1 VNYTETPIKCKE
13 CNILKPPTEFPWT
26 RRGMGAEL
34 RLNSYTCRECQ
45 SKHTHIR
52 KKLTKEN
59 PKPANGICK
68 SCGQKSPK
76 LVCDHNHK
84 TNRFRGWICHN
95 CNTGM
100 GKFGDNSE
108 GVGRAYNYLLKVERE
123 EEEEIKAETENH
135 PFKEWISTNNT
146 IESKSSN
153 KTEIIMETL
162 TQTTT
167 NLKSLNLIESLLNSD
182 RLDLA
187 IKAESLERLQ
197 RGVSPLT
204 QIVTAEIDFSKY
216 DNIETNSKRHTL
228 MRNDF
233 IKEYD
238 PNNPNLIRVSKWLN
252 IQNPESVVNRG
263 YKFWK
268 DMVLNG
274 CFYRN
279 SIGSKTDFLV
289 DITKVPTDVKINNK

>member
-1 VNYTETPIKCKE
+1 MNYTETPIECKE
-13 CNILKPPTEFPWT
+13 CKILKPPMRFSWA
-26 RRGMGAEL
+26 RRGQGAEL
-34 RLNSYTCRECQ
+34 RLNSYTCRDCQ
-45 SKHTHIR
+45 SKHTRIR
-52 KKLTKEN
+52 KKLTEEN
-59 PKPANGICK
+59 PKPADGICK
-68 SCGQKSPK
+68 SCGEKSTK
-76 LVCDHNHK
+76 LVCDHNHR

-123 EEEEIKAETENH
+123 EEEEIKAEKENH
-135 PFKEWISTNNT
+135 PFKKFISADDT

-153 KTEIIMETL
+153 KTNTKEITMNTV

-167 NLKSLNLIESLLNSD
+167 TLKSLNLIEALLGVD

-187 IKAESLERLQ
+187 IKAESLER
-197 RGVSPLT
+197 GISPLT
-204 QIVTAEIDFSKY
+204 QMVTEGIDFSKY

-228 MRNDF
+228 IRNDF

-252 IQNPESVVNRG
+252 IKNPESVVNRG
-263 YKFWK
+263 YEFWK

-289 DITKVPTDVKINNK
+289 DITKVPTNVKINNK